1 MVSYFMGLLLHWS
14 EHVLRQK
21 APYVFRDNVIY
32 QLPEKFPTKL
42 YSFNVGLV
50 YLIVWKDKK

>member
-1 MVSYFMGLLLHWS
+1 MGLLLRWS

-32 QLPEKFPTKL
+32 QLPEKFPAKL
-42 YSFNVGLV
+42 YTFNVGLV